1 MMKRVVDKKSSCTSV
16 DPGQTPASP
25 RAAASE
31 WRRQGCGSRQGRARK
46 SWKVLPKFRRSV
58 LTPLHAMMACC
69 RGVLP
74 KLPIKRSVSLSHRGC
89 PSFWSSQQQNTVHQ
103 NLERIQCTLI
113 NPHLITAEKRKIKA
127 ITSTSLLCSKSEPIQ
142 EKALSCF
149 HHWCRQHNTPK
160 QHCMYFFMPD
170 RETKATLPERLIQS
184 RNNLPKQH
192 FLSNLPSIS

>member
-46 SWKVLPKFRRSV
+46 SWKVLPRFRRSV

-74 KLPIKRSVSLSHRGC
+74 KLPIKRSVSLSHRGY

-103 NLERIQCTLI
+103 KLERIQCTLI
-113 NPHLITAEKRKIKA
+113 NPHLITAEKKRNQ
-127 ITSTSLLCSKSEPIQ
+127 S
-142 EKALSCF
+142 
-149 HHWCRQHNTPK
+149 HNFNISVMFQVRT
-160 QHCMYFFMPD
+160 HS
-170 RETKATLPERLIQS
+170 RERLVMFSSLVSTTQHSKAAMHVLLHARQRNQS
-184 RNNLPKQH
+184 NT
-192 FLSNLPSIS
+192 S